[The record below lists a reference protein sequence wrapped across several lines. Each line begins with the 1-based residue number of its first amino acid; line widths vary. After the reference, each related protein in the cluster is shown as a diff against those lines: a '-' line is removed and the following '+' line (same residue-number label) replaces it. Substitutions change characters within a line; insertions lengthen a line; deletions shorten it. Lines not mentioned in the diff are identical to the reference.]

1 MKIKPTDL
9 INGNKDDNQKI
20 NIEDEIVG
28 KKKLN
33 DWKKTINTNRLNIM
47 RNEMWWNS
55 NVENKEN
62 NLYWI

>member
-47 RNEMWWNS
+47 RNE
-55 NVENKEN
+55 
-62 NLYWI
+62 I